1 MVNLRIID
9 VSKYDEVTNWKK
21 VAENVDGVIIRA
33 GYRGTKGG
41 LVTDPLFKSHMDGAV
56 AADIPR
62 IGVYWWTAHISVAQA
77 KEDAEYLLR
86 LLEPY
91 RKHINFC
98 VWLDSEASGSAST
111 FNKLSATVRTECALA
126 FLSAIKDGGY
136 PTGIYASDS
145 WFKEKLVMSKVS
157 SYPAWV
163 AKYSST
169 PPKNVKGYVAWQ
181 YTEKGKCQGVRGD
194 VDVSHFYADFAAP
207 LKDEQK
213 AKEAAAAIT
222 EVASKKEKD
231 DGTYVVGKT
240 YKLCANMRVRKGPG
254 TMYESKR
261 RDELTVDGRRHCAG
275 GMDVAILLSG
285 TKVTCVDLSVQK
297 GGAVWMKI
305 PSGWVCAIG
314 SAGKVYVK

>member
-1 MVNLRIID
+1 MSNLKIID
-9 VSKYDEVTNWKK
+9 VSRYDEVSNWSK
-21 VAENVDGVIIRA
+21 VAKNVDGVIVRA

-41 LVTDPLFKSHMDGAV
+41 LVTEPLFKSHMDGAV
-56 AADIPR
+56 AAGIPR
-62 IGVYWWTAHISVAQA
+62 LGVYWWTAHISVAQA

-91 RKHINFC
+91 RKYINFG

-111 FNKLSATVRTECALA
+111 FNKLSSSVRTNCALT
-126 FLSAIKDGGY
+126 FLSAIKNGGY

-157 SYPAWV
+157 FYPAWV

-169 PPKNVKGYVAWQ
+169 PPKIVKDYVAWQ
-181 YTEKGKCQGVRGD
+181 YTEEGKCPGVRGN
-194 VDVSHFYADFAAP
+194 VDISHFYTDFAAT

-213 AKEAAAAIT
+213 AKEAATAPT
-222 EVASKKEKD
+222 QVASEKEKD
-231 DGTYVVGKT
+231 DNTYVVGKT

-254 TMYESKR
+254 TMYESKQ

-285 TKVTCVDLSVQK
+285 TKVTCVDLSVQT

-305 PSGWVCAIG
+305 PSGWVCAVG
-314 SAGKVYVK
+314 STGKVFVK